1 MSRFVC
7 SFVSDTS
14 YRVEQ
19 VGRYELFKLVES
31 LLQFAVVLIES
42 SVTVVDSCLD
52 QFSAGRFDD
61 LDGLLSVQWRLES
74 KSSGIVET
82 SVNVTNNSHSRDYS
96 HPYD

>member
-1 MSRFVC
+1 MSRFAC

-31 LLQFAVVLIES
+31 LLQFSVVVIKS

-52 QFSAGRFDD
+52 QSSTGRFDD
-61 LDGLLSVQWRLES
+61 LDGLLNVQRRLES
-74 KSSGIVET
+74 KST
-82 SVNVTNNSHSRDYS
+82 STSR
-96 HPYD
+96 HHVKKNHG

>member
-19 VGRYELFKLVES
+19 VARYELFKLVES
-31 LLQFAVVLIES
+31 LLQFSVVVIKS

-52 QFSAGRFDD
+52 QSSTGRCLLQVD
-61 LDGLLSVQWRLES
+61 LYYTIGLLAL
-74 KSSGIVET
+74 
-82 SVNVTNNSHSRDYS
+82 DFYA
-96 HPYD
+96 